1 MDPNKDFSEILSS
14 ELVATTGGVIS
25 GTLLAIFT
33 DKLFLLPGLF
43 ILLPGFLQL
52 KGAIA
57 GSLASRLGTELHTRK
72 IKPDGKSKLISE
84 NKAASFILVI
94 FISLILGVAAYLL
107 TFSLFNYNQPTL
119 MLIPLV
125 ASIIS
130 AIILFPLVTRLTLW
144 LYKNHHDPDN
154 VMGPY
159 VTSIGDIESIISLL
173 IALILL
179 T

>member
-1 MDPNKDFSEILSS
+1 MERKDFSEILSS
-14 ELVATTGGVIS
+14 QLVAITGGVIA

-43 ILLPGFLQL
+43 ILLPGFLEL

-57 GSLASRLGTELHTRK
+57 GSLASRLGTELHTGK

-84 NKAASFILVI
+84 NKIASFILVF
-94 FISLILGVAAYLL
+94 FISLVLGVTTYLI
-107 TFSLFNYNQPTL
+107 TYFLFGYNNPKL
-119 MLIPLV
+119 MLVPVI
-125 ASIIS
+125 AAIIS
-130 AIILFPLVTRLTLW
+130 SIVLFPLTVKMTLW

-159 VTSIGDIESIISLL
+159 VASIGDIESILSIL
-173 IALILL
+173 IAIAIL

>member
-1 MDPNKDFSEILSS
+1 MNNLRDFSEILSS
-14 ELVATTGGVIS
+14 QLVAITGGVIA

-43 ILLPGFLQL
+43 ILLPGFLEL

-72 IKPDGKSKLISE
+72 IKADGKSKLIKE
-84 NKAASFILVI
+84 NKMASFILV
-94 FISLILGVAAYLL
+94 FFVSLILGVATYLI
-107 TFSLFNYNQPTL
+107 TYFLFGHNNPKL

-125 ASIIS
+125 AAIIS
-130 AIILFPLVTRLTLW
+130 SIVLFPLTVKMTLW
-144 LYKNHHDPDN
+144 LYKHHHDPDN

-159 VTSIGDIESIISLL
+159 VASIGDIESILSIL
-173 IALILL
+173 IALTLL